1 MNEHDFL
8 IWSDDP
14 YHTEDI
20 EEYKKN
26 MEEEMPGELDDYT
39 DAEICERMAQ
49 ESADWLD
56 DERCNLDKEL
66 GTPIVVLVDLGL
78 WDDRRKGWSYIPSGN
93 IKDCLQGHC
102 RSGDSYNTFYVTPDG
117 EFCQDEAHHDGTN
130 HYCYRAVRDGLSE
143 EEKDNFIESLKLGDT
158 TEEII
163 MNHTQPLG
171 PVIAE
176 VYGWDLAAKS
186 NVVNQEDEQ

>member
-1 MNEHDFL
+1 MTKHDFL

-20 EEYKKN
+20 EEYKKIL
-26 MEEEMPGELDDYT
+26 EEEIPGELDGYT
-39 DAEICERMAQ
+39 DAKIYERIAQ
-49 ESADWLD
+49 ENADSLD
-56 DERCNLDKEL
+56 DDRCNLDKDL
-66 GTPIVVLVDLGL
+66 GAPIVVLVNLGL
-78 WDDRRKGWSYIPSGN
+78 WDGRKKGWSYIPSGN

-102 RSGDSYNTFYVTPDG
+102 RSGSSYNTFYVTPEG

-130 HYCYRAVRDGLSE
+130 HYCYRAIRDDLSA
-143 EEKDNFIESLKLGDT
+143 EEKDDFIEALKLGDA

-163 MNHTQPLG
+163 MNHTQSLG

-176 VYGWDLAAKS
+176 VYGLDLAAKAATE
-186 NVVNQEDEQ
+186 NQEG